1 MSRKLTQHLH
11 TFFSHPNSPVPM
23 FGEKEEVFLFNS
35 FEESSGLSISED
47 EKYVYIEAYVPGIK
61 SEEIELS
68 LNQGVLWI
76 KAIKKEEAK
85 DTKKKFYRK
94 ANSSFSYSILLPSAV
109 DETKI
114 PEAIC
119 KNGIVKIKF
128 NKPQIQEYK
137 KNSIQSL

>member
-1 MSRKLTQHLH
+1 MSRKLMQHLH
-11 TFFSHPNSPVPM
+11 EFFPLSNSPFPL
-23 FGEKEEVFLFNS
+23 FGEKGGVFLFNS

-68 LNQGVLWI
+68 LNQGILWI
-76 KAIKKEEAK
+76 KAIKKEEIK
-85 DTKKKFYRK
+85 DNKKKFYRK
-94 ANSSFSYSILLPSAV
+94 ATSSFSYSIPLPSAV
-109 DETKI
+109 DETKT

-128 NKPQIQEYK
+128 NKQKIQPSK
-137 KNSIQSL
+137 KISVRVL

>member
-1 MSRKLTQHLH
+1 MCRKLAQHLH
-11 TFFSHPNSPVPM
+11 GLFPHINSPFRLFEDRGGTP
-23 FGEKEEVFLFNS
+23 LFNP
-35 FEESSGLSISED
+35 FEEYSGLTISED

-85 DTKKKFYRK
+85 DHKKKFYQK
-94 ANSSFSYSILLPSAV
+94 ATSSFSYSIPLPSAV
-109 DETKI
+109 DETKSL
-114 PEAIC
+114 EAIC

-128 NKPQIQEYK
+128 NRK
-137 KNSIQSL
+137 KVHPSKKISIQSL